1 MNAVAAPLSR
11 DRALRVAVTA
21 ETAALCLLAVGI
33 AAIVALTW
41 ATWGNPG
48 RDTGYDLVAGAR
60 VAHGNLPYVDFTYYY
75 GPLAPLGVGLFMW
88 IGGVGL
94 NAAVAFGLLLALA
107 AVLLTYALAR
117 MVATPAVALIA
128 ALIAASAAFAPTN
141 YSFVTPHTYAAPLGI
156 VGLLGC
162 AFGGARYSATAA
174 RRWLIAAGLGLAV
187 VLLSRP
193 EFAAAGLAGAALWLL
208 ARRRS
213 GAGRAHEVGIF
224 ALVSLGLPLAVYAA
238 FAAATSPHRLLFD
251 NLYPQAQLQAGA
263 NEVLRLHAPLTATSF
278 VDLAGKTAFYALG
291 AACLVAA
298 GYAIDRRRSLLLP
311 VAAVGI
317 LAVAVAAMRSEA
329 TRHGLEF
336 VYGWI
341 PAGAAVAAVILA
353 WTAVRGR
360 IRGVADEAALLVV
373 VPLAILAAKDY
384 ASFLVDAPRPQP
396 AVYALPLAALFLVAL
411 HLGLAG
417 RSRWARGLAIGW
429 LAFIAAATVGLTLK
443 DARAESASIHGPGGT
458 LHAAGADARVFQ
470 QTLGAVLGR
479 SKPGDSILVA
489 PQLTWLYTLGERRD
503 PLAQISLLPSALPT
517 VAAQR
522 QAIASLEASGVRLA
536 VIDLRQFPEYGH
548 TSFGGS
554 FDAVLAGWL
563 HRNFHRV
570 AVFSAVGSDHII
582 DIWARGKQ

>member
-1 MNAVAAPLSR
+1 MNVIAVRASR
-11 DRALRVAVTA
+11 ARGLRVAVTA
-21 ETAALCLLAVGI
+21 ETAALCMLAVAI
-33 AAIVALTW
+33 AAFVALTW

-48 RDTGYDLVAGAR
+48 RDTGYDLIAGAR
-60 VAHGNLPYVDFTYYY
+60 VAHGDLPYVDFTYYY

-88 IGGVGL
+88 VGGVGL
-94 NAAVAFGLLLALA
+94 NAAVAFGLLLAIA

-117 MVATPAVALIA
+117 IVARPAIALIA

-162 AFGGARYSATAA
+162 AFAGTRYSATSA
-174 RRWLIAAGLGLAV
+174 RRWLVAAGLGLAV

-193 EFAAAGLAGAALWLL
+193 EFGAAGLAGAALWLV

-224 ALVSLGLPLAVYAA
+224 TLASLGTPLMVYAA
-238 FAAATSPHRLLFD
+238 FAAATSVHRLLFE
-251 NLYPQAQLQAGA
+251 NLYPRAQLQAGA
-263 NEVLRLHAPLTATSF
+263 NEVLRSHAPLTASSF
-278 VDLAGKTAFYALG
+278 VDLAGKTALYALG

-298 GYAIDRRRSLLLP
+298 GYALERRRGLRLTAAAIGVLC
-311 VAAVGI
+311 VA
-317 LAVAVAAMRSEA
+317 LAAMRAEA
-329 TRHGLEF
+329 TRHGLEY

-341 PAGAAVAAVILA
+341 PAGAAVAAAILA
-353 WTAVRGR
+353 FAAVRGR
-360 IRGVADEAALLVV
+360 IRGLGQEAALLVV
-373 VPLAILAAKDY
+373 VPLAILAAKEY
-384 ASFLVDAPRPQP
+384 ASFFVDAPRPQP

-411 HLGLAG
+411 HLRLAG
-417 RSRWARGLAIGW
+417 RSRWAQRIAIAW
-429 LAFIAAATVGLTLK
+429 LAFIAAATVGLALK

-458 LHAAGADARVFQ
+458 LHAATADARVFQ
-470 QTLGAVLGR
+470 QTLDAVR
-479 SKPGDSILVA
+479 SRSQAGDSILVA
-489 PQLTWLYTLGERRD
+489 PQLTWLYLLSDRRD
-503 PLAQISLLPSALPT
+503 PLSQISLLPPALPT

-522 QAIASLEASGVRLA
+522 LAIRGLEASGVRLA
-536 VIDLRQFPEYGH
+536 VIDRRQFPEYGH

-554 FDAVLAGWL
+554 FDTVLATWL

-570 AVFSAVGSDHII
+570 AVFSAAGSDHVI